1 MSISATSVARSP
13 RVAIVLLGALAL
25 FQAIRILAYSI
36 IQDVLAGKIPE
47 AWLFPAFMDV
57 FIGVT
62 AIFVAI
68 ALWSAKGLVVWTA
81 AIVLFSLSISDH
93 LDAITV
99 VLNSKGPLPAMM
111 SGPTAA
117 TVTMLVVTSLVEAFA
132 IWALTT
138 ERLRAHYLTAR

>member
-1 MSISATSVARSP
+1 MSNSVTSEARSA
-13 RVAIVLLGALAL
+13 RVAIVLLGGLAL
-25 FQAIRILAYSI
+25 FQGVRILAIFI

-68 ALWSAKGLVVWTA
+68 GLWRAKGLAIWTA
-81 AIVLFSLSISDH
+81 AIVFFALSISDH
-93 LDAITV
+93 LDAIS
-99 VLNSKGPLPAMM
+99 VLLSTKGPLPAMM
-111 SGPTAA
+111 SGPTAS

-138 ERLRAHYLTAR
+138 RRLRAHYLTAK